1 MANANTETEVARW
14 RGLDSRQLSPR
25 AVSSKDNSR
34 EAVLHTQ
41 LNQKQEI
48 FEGTTSTANGE
59 SLFVDTLIIGN
70 GPSALVLSYLL
81 HGNTPFYDPNTE
93 YGPHP
98 DSVLHSLL
106 DELCGKDK
114 FARQHDSHCI
124 YDSILHNLTLQQY
137 LRYTQRASAPQVV
150 APVNYL
156 LDTLVAPN
164 IDIDIHARQ
173 KSRVRWILK
182 KEHAVDHLV
191 VGSSF
196 VPGGQWAGRDVPSKT
211 LSYAEMLSLPGF
223 SYSEYYKSTHGK
235 EPDPYSRPMR
245 TDVAAYYALYP
256 SRVEIGDAVRVNY
269 TVLSLHRSEGRTGNT
284 FKAIIQ
290 NNDTA
295 CLQIVTARNVVLAT
309 GVFTHQVPP
318 DPILYPIVSRQL
330 ASNHYEQ
337 TKVDIDGAVLIIGSG
352 FSAADAI
359 LSVPDN
365 KKIIHL
371 FQWDPKNRPS
381 PLRACHKETYPEYAS
396 LYRLMRLA
404 AASRGSSSNCGS
416 SYGLAGRY
424 EGFANGSIIEA
435 TTDTINILL
444 SSGATIER
452 RVSELK
458 TYVGRIGVISYLSSK
473 LRAEVGFGADQIWAS
488 KNSFRK
494 RINSRMEHWTAV
506 GTTQAS
512 RDSEK
517 HVKEGYYIQKWTH
530 EIGELACKVPDF
542 ENCKVYINDYATS
555 YGLEVAGDVFV
566 IGSLVGDSLVR
577 YILGGCVAV
586 AGNIIERR
594 NARRR
599 IN

>member
-1 MANANTETEVARW
+1 MANANTEPDVARW
-14 RGLDSRQLSPR
+14 RDLNSHQLSPR

-41 LNQKQEI
+41 LNQNQEI
-48 FEGTTSTANGE
+48 FEGTPTANGE

-81 HGNTPFYDPNTE
+81 HGNTPYYDPNTE

-114 FARQHDSHCI
+114 FARQHDRHCI

-182 KEHAVDHLV
+182 KEHSVDHLV

-256 SRVEIGDAVRVNY
+256 SRVEISDAVRANY
-269 TVLSLHRSEGRTGNT
+269 TVLSLHRSDGNT

-318 DPILYPIVSRQL
+318 DPILYPIVSRQH

-337 TKVDIDGAVLIIGSG
+337 TKVEIDGAVLIIGSG

-365 KKIIHL
+365 KKIMHL

-404 AASRGSSSNCGS
+404 AASRGGSNNCGS

-435 TTDTINILL
+435 TTDTIKILL

-473 LRAEVGFGADQIWAS
+473 LRAEVGVGADQIWAS

-494 RINSRMEHWTAV
+494 RISSRMEHWTAV

-512 RDSEK
+512 RDAEK
-517 HVKEGYYIQKWTH
+517 HVKEEYYDQKWTH
-530 EIGELACKVPDF
+530 ELGELACKVSDF
-542 ENCKVYINDYATS
+542 ESCKVYINDYATS
-555 YGLEVAGDVFV
+555 YGLEVASDVFV

-577 YILGGCVAV
+577 YVLGGCVAV